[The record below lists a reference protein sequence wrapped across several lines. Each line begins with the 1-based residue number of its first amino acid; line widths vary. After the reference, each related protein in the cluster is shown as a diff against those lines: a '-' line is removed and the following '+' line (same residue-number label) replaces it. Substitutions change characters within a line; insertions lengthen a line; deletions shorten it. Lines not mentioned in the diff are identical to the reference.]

1 MKKILVK
8 ESILLNQKIAS
19 REDAVRMA
27 GELLVRQGYV
37 KENYVEEMLKRE
49 EISTTFI
56 GNDIAIPHGTEN
68 AKKEVISSG
77 ISVIQVPEGVDFN
90 GEKARVVFGIAGKD
104 NTHIDILASIAVLCS
119 EMVNVEKI
127 VAASSEEDII
137 QMFTG
142 VV

>member
-1 MKKILVK
+1 MKEILVK
-8 ESILLNQKIAS
+8 ESILLNQTIESKEEAI
-19 REDAVRMA
+19 RMA

-68 AKKEVISSG
+68 AKNEVLSSG
-77 ISVIQVPEGVDFN
+77 ISVIQVPDGVDF
-90 GEKARVVFGIAGKD
+90 GGGKARVVFGIAGKD
-104 NTHIDILASIAVLCS
+104 NTHLDILANIAVLCS
-119 EMVNVEKI
+119 EMENVEKI
-127 VAASSEEDII
+127 VAASTEEEIL
-137 QMFTG
+137 QMFTE